1 MTLGRGL
8 GAAVAAACVAFLGVR
23 FLSAAADRARAMRE
37 EACNALSPD
46 PLPPQLRGQDAPDFQ
61 LPDRTGKTWSLAQLR
76 GRPVLLNFWF
86 SSCPPCI
93 EEMPGL
99 EQLQRRLGD
108 RAIVLAVSVDED
120 GWPAIERFFGAS
132 GTPLSVVL
140 DQKKDLP
147 KRYGVEKFPE
157 TFLIDPAGK
166 VRQYFVNKKA
176 WASAEAGLCVESV
189 L

>member
-1 MTLGRGL
+1 VVASGL
-8 GAAVAAACVAFLGVR
+8 AALCAAFLAVR
-23 FLSAAADRARAMRE
+23 FLSAAGERAQSMRE
-37 EACNALSPD
+37 EACKALAPD
-46 PLPPQLRGQDAPDFQ
+46 PMPPQLRGQDAPDFH
-61 LPDRTGKTWSLAQLR
+61 LPDRTGKAWSLAQLR

-86 SSCPPCI
+86 STCPPCI

-108 RAIVLAVSVDED
+108 KAVVLAVSVDED
-120 GWPAIERFFGAS
+120 GWPAIEKFFGSS
-132 GTPLSVVL
+132 GTPLSVLL

-166 VRQYFVNKKA
+166 LRHYFVNKKA
-176 WASAEAGLCVESV
+176 WASAEAGECVES
-189 L
+189 LL